1 MNTRRQL
8 LAALTL
14 GMLWPAAASR
24 AQAPP
29 RLWRVGFLAA
39 RTRPAVWEIDYY
51 GAFLKGMRELR
62 YVEGKNFTMEWRFA
76 EGDAERLPALAV
88 DLVKRNVDVIVA
100 GGTRSIRAAKQ
111 ATSTIPI
118 VMSNSSDPVGA
129 GFVESLARP
138 GGNITGSSGASTGLT
153 PQHLALLKE
162 AVPKLTNVAVLLNP
176 DSESY
181 SPILKAITEAGER
194 TGVTVLRF
202 EASTSDS
209 IDVAFAAMSR
219 QSAQA
224 VLVAFDGLY
233 VLRRHQIAAQAL
245 KYRLPSMFPVRE
257 QAEAGGLMSY
267 GQDFGELYRRAAIYV
282 DKILHGAKPG
292 DLPVEQATKFELV
305 INNKIAKAL
314 GVTMPKTL
322 LARANKIIE

>member
-14 GMLWPAAASR
+14 GMLWPAVASR

-29 RLWRVGFLAA
+29 RPWRVGFLAV
-39 RTRPAVWEIDYY
+39 RTRPTVWDIDYY
-51 GAFLKGMRELR
+51 GAFLKGMRDLR
-62 YVEGKNFTMEWRFA
+62 YVEGKNFAMEWRFA
-76 EGDAERLPALAV
+76 DGDSERLPALAV
-88 DLVKRNVDVIVA
+88 DLVQRNVDVIVA
-100 GGTRSIRAAKQ
+100 GGTRAIRAASK

-118 VMSNSSDPVGA
+118 VMSNSSDPIGA

-138 GGNITGSSGASTGLT
+138 GGNITGSSGASTGLS
-153 PQHLALLKE
+153 PQHLALLQE

-176 DSESY
+176 GSESY

-194 TGVTVLRF
+194 TDIAVLRF
-202 EASTSDS
+202 EANTSEA

-233 VLRRHQIAAQAL
+233 VLRRHQIGAQAL
-245 KYRLPSMFPVRE
+245 KYRLPSMFAVRE
-257 QAEAGGLMSY
+257 QAEAGGMMSY
-267 GQDFGELYRRAAIYV
+267 GQDFGELYRRAANYV
-282 DKILHGAKPG
+282 DKILRGAKPG
-292 DLPVEQATKFELV
+292 ELPVEQATKFELV

-322 LARANKIIE
+322 LQRADRIIV